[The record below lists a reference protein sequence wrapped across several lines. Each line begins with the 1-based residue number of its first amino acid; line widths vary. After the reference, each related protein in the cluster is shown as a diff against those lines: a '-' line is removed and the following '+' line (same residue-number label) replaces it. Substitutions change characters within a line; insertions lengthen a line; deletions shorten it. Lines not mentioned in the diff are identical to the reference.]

1 MFLGIAGPDRKLLM
15 IGGALLF
22 VMLTASVAL
31 SPPEGSMS
39 SPVPSTYSTQSAG
52 AKAAYLLLSQ
62 LHYPVRRWEEAPT
75 ELPKDGS
82 NTLLILS
89 NPTQTPSK
97 KEREALKTFVE
108 SGGHVLFT
116 GPNIGDFFRDATV
129 SWKAPDPEWV
139 SYAPNFPSAISRKAP
154 RITIQPQAY
163 WREPTEEQLAL
174 YGDADSR
181 AVVSW
186 QIDDGAILWWCGP
199 TPLINSGI
207 TKDDNLAFFL
217 NSVSNSSPGNS
228 YQIYWDEYFHG
239 QRSSLWSY
247 TRNTPLTWALMQI
260 GLVAAAVIFTFGR
273 RRGPVYRQ
281 ATVSRLSP
289 LEFVDTLG
297 GLYQRAGAGSS
308 AVAVSQSRLRYLLTR
323 QFGLPGDTPD
333 VQLAQAAE
341 QRLGWKDF
349 TVENVLG
356 RADVASRAAKLKSR
370 LALDLVQELERHAQK
385 LEVHPRLSQEKT

>member
-1 MFLGIAGPDRKLLM
+1 MFLGIAGPDRKLLI
-15 IGGALLF
+15 IGGALLI
-22 VMLTASVAL
+22 VMLTVSVAL
-31 SPPEGSMS
+31 SPPEGGMTSA
-39 SPVPSTYSTQSAG
+39 VPSTYSAQSAG
-52 AKAAYLLLSQ
+52 AKAAYMLLSQ
-62 LHYPVRRWEEAPT
+62 LHYPVRRWEEPPI

-89 NPTQTPSK
+89 NPTQTPST
-97 KEREALKTFVE
+97 KEREALADFVE

-116 GPNIGDFFRDATV
+116 GANIADFFPDATV
-129 SWKAPDPEWV
+129 SGKALDPEWV
-139 SYAPNFPSAISRKAP
+139 SYAPNFPSGISRDAS
-154 RITIQPQAY
+154 RITMQPQAY
-163 WREPTEEQLAL
+163 WREPNEEQLAL
-174 YGDADSR
+174 YGNGDSR

-217 NSVSNSSPGNS
+217 NSVANRSPENS

-247 TRNTPLTWALMQI
+247 ARNTPLTWGLIQI

-281 ATVSRLSP
+281 AMVSRLSP

-297 GLYQRAGAGSS
+297 GLYERAGAGSS
-308 AVAVSQSRLRYLLTR
+308 AVAVSQFRLRYLLTR
-323 QFGLPGDTPD
+323 QLGLPGDTPD

-341 QRLGWKDF
+341 QRLGWKNF
-349 TVENVLG
+349 GVENLLG
-356 RADVASRAAKLKSR
+356 RAEAASRAAKLKSR
-370 LALDLVQELERHAQK
+370 EALDLVQELEGHAQK

>member
-15 IGGALLF
+15 IGGGLLI
-22 VMLTASVAL
+22 VMLIASVAL

-52 AKAAYLLLSQ
+52 AKAAYMLLSQ

-82 NTLLILS
+82 NTLLILAG
-89 NPTQTPSK
+89 PTQTPSA
-97 KEREALKTFVE
+97 KEREALETFVD

-116 GPNIGDFFRDATV
+116 GPNITDFFPDAAV
-129 SWKAPDPEWV
+129 SWKASDAEWV
-139 SYAPNFPSAISRKAP
+139 SYAPNFPSAISRGAL

-163 WREPTEEQLAL
+163 WREPNEEQLAL

-217 NSVSNSSPGNS
+217 NSVLNWAPDNSH
-228 YQIYWDEYFHG
+228 QIYWDEYFHG

-247 TRNTPLTWALMQI
+247 TRNTPLTWGLVQV

-297 GLYQRAGAGSS
+297 GLYERADAGSS

-323 QFGLPGDTPD
+323 QLGLPSDTPD

-349 TVENVLG
+349 SVENVLG
-356 RADVASRAAKLKSR
+356 RADVASRVAKLKPR
-370 LALDLVQELERHAQK
+370 EALDLVQNLERHAQK

>member
-15 IGGALLF
+15 IGGALLI
-22 VMLTASVAL
+22 VMLTVSVVL
-31 SPPEGSMS
+31 SPPEGGLP
-39 SPVPSTYSTQSAG
+39 SPVPSTYSAQSAG
-52 AKAAYLLLSQ
+52 AKAAYMLLSQ

-89 NPTQTPSK
+89 NPTQVPST
-97 KEREALKTFVE
+97 KEREALANFVA

-116 GPNIGDFFRDATV
+116 GSNIADFFPDAAV
-129 SWKAPDPEWV
+129 SGKGLDPQRV
-139 SYAPNFPSAISRKAP
+139 SYTPNFPSGISRNAP
-154 RITIQPQAY
+154 RITFQPQAY
-163 WREPTEEQLAL
+163 WRELNEEQLAL
-174 YGDADSR
+174 YGNTDAP

-207 TKDDNLAFFL
+207 TEDDNLAFFL
-217 NSVSNSSPGNS
+217 NSVSNWSPGNS

-247 TRNTPLTWALMQI
+247 ARNTPLTWGLIQI

-273 RRGPVYRQ
+273 RRGPVYRP

-297 GLYQRAGAGSS
+297 GLYERAGAGSS
-308 AVAVSQSRLRYLLTR
+308 AVAVSQTRLRYLLTR
-323 QFGLPGDTPD
+323 QLGMPGDTPD

-349 TVENVLG
+349 SVENVLG
-356 RADVASRAAKLKSR
+356 RANVASRIAKLKPR
-370 LALDLVQELERHAQK
+370 EALDLVQDLERHAQK